1 MKIMQFGGLY
11 FLITVTLHF
20 LVQQIRQ
27 LPFLPQVGRRA
38 AGLVEAPIM
47 LVLIFI
53 TAAILVRLIGSQ
65 LSSRALLIAGAFATG
80 LLIVSGLIL
89 DIGVS
94 GYRPS
99 EYFLNADRTT
109 RAVYLGGLFVFA
121 VSPALVQQI
130 RTKQV

>member
-1 MKIMQFGGLY
+1 MRIMQFGGLY

-27 LPFLPQVGRRA
+27 LPILPQVGRRA

-53 TAAILVRLIGSQ
+53 TAAVLVRLIGSQ
-65 LSSRALLIAGAFATG
+65 LTSRSLLIAGAFATG
-80 LLIVSGLIL
+80 LLIVSGLLL

-121 VSPALVQQI
+121 LSPALVQQI

>member
-1 MKIMQFGGLY
+1 MRIMQFGGLY

-27 LPFLPQVGRRA
+27 LSFLPQVGRRA

-53 TAAILVRLIGSQ
+53 TAALLVRWMGSK
-65 LSSRALLIAGAFATG
+65 LSTKALLIAGAFATG
-80 LLIVSGLIL
+80 LLIVSGLVL

-121 VSPALVQQI
+121 LSPALVQQM
-130 RTKQV
+130 RTKQI